1 MRIFPQEGECP
12 HCHAVITIK
21 KLRKI
26 PFSGSLKWYEL
37 TPSPRQACPEC
48 KRLVRHTM
56 TDSKWLYLPFIMI
69 SIVIGCILLGA
80 KPSVTA
86 QILIILI
93 SVMGV
98 HLAMRQGKFVS
109 DEQGVI

>member
-1 MRIFPQEGECP
+1 
-12 HCHAVITIK
+12 
-21 KLRKI
+21 
-26 PFSGSLKWYEL
+26 
-37 TPSPRQACPEC
+37 
-48 KRLVRHTM
+48 M

-69 SIVIGCILLGA
+69 SIVIGCILFGA